1 MISPMRTLTYYVGT
15 TLDGYIAAPDGAV
28 DAFPVEQPILDFIA
42 AEFPET
48 LPTHGRDQLG
58 VTASGTR
65 FDTVVMGRSTYAPA
79 LDVGITSPYAHL
91 RQYVVSTTLT
101 PADPAVEIVA
111 DDPLGLVR
119 ELKREEGSGIWLAG
133 GGRLA
138 GALLPEIDELVVKL
152 YPVVLGRGIPMIASE
167 RPLPSS
173 FTLVESRAL
182 EGGTTVHTYR
192 RSHGQPVPG

>member
-1 MISPMRTLTYYVGT
+1 MRTLTYYVGT

-28 DAFPVEQPILDFIA
+28 DAFPVDQPVLDFIT
-42 AEFPET
+42 AESPET
-48 LPTHGRDQLG
+48 LPTHGREQLG

-79 LDVGITSPYAHL
+79 LDAGITSPYAHL
-91 RQYVVSTTLT
+91 RQYVVSTTLA
-101 PADPAVEIVA
+101 PGDDPEVVA

-119 ELKREEGSGIWLAG
+119 RLKQQPGSGIWLAG

-152 YPVVLGRGIPMIASE
+152 YPVVLGRGIPVIAAE

-173 FTLVESRAL
+173 FTLVESRTL
-182 EGGTTVHTYR
+182 EGGTTVLTYR